1 MSNGHPL
8 PRFAAARLALAAL
21 AFWAGAGAFAQGVVP
36 AVDDYAPLV
45 QLLRAG
51 RADEALA
58 RADKYLATRPRDPQM
73 QFLRAQALAAAS
85 RTDEAVAAYLQL
97 TQEFPE
103 LAEPHNNLA
112 VLYASQN
119 RLEAARAALEAAIRN
134 NPTYATAH
142 ENLGDV
148 LLRLAVQSW
157 SRARELDA
165 GLSSVPP
172 KLAAARGLIDA
183 TTTAR
188 PGRTTTAPATPPS
201 AARPASAAA
210 PAASA
215 PR

>member
-1 MSNGHPL
+1 MSTGHSF
-8 PRFAAARLALAAL
+8 PRLAAARLALAAL
-21 AFWAGAGAFAQGVVP
+21 AFSACAGAFAQGVVP

-51 RADEALA
+51 QHGEALA
-58 RADKYLATRPRDPQM
+58 GAEKYVATRPRDPQM
-73 QFLRAQALAAAS
+73 QFLRAQALAAARRS
-85 RTDEAVAAYLQL
+85 DEAIAAYLQI

-119 RLEAARAALEAAIRN
+119 KLDAARAALEAAIRN

-142 ENLGDV
+142 ENLGDI

-157 SRARELDA
+157 SRARELD
-165 GLSSVPP
+165 GDLTSVVP

-183 TTTAR
+183 A
-188 PGRTTTAPATPPS
+188 
-201 AARPASAAA
+201 AARPARAAA
-210 PAASA
+210 PADPA